1 MSNKESSQTTI
12 LVVDDDP
19 TNLSVLLAYLQ
30 DMHYNILVAQN
41 GESALEQIP
50 YALPD
55 LILLDIMMSPGIDG
69 FETCRRLKAN
79 KHTKDIPVIFMTA
92 LSDIE
97 NKIKGFEVGGVD
109 YITKP
114 LEHQE
119 VVARVR
125 THLTLRHQQKQLQAF
140 NVSKDTFFSVI
151 AHDLRGP
158 LSSLQVLTQVAEEK
172 LETYTPDKLREVIG
186 LQRTSIEHLSQLL
199 ENLLTWSRIQQGM
212 IACHPSRIELE
223 AIVARNIE
231 LLTPHGNQKQITLSG
246 AVPTNV
252 VAYADLNMVDTVIR
266 NLLSNA
272 VKFTKPGGSVEVS
285 ATQIE
290 TAVEVSVADTGI
302 GIPTEKVPTLFRI
315 DQRYK
320 RVGTAREKGTGLG
333 LILCKEF
340 IEKNGGKIW
349 VESEVGKGTIVR
361 FTLPNFI
368 KP

>member
-1 MSNKESSQTTI
+1 MSNKESSPPTI
-12 LVVDDDP
+12 LVVEDNVG
-19 TNLSVLLAYLQ
+19 NLRDLLVYLR

-41 GESALEQIP
+41 GQSALEKIQ

-55 LILLDIMMSPGIDG
+55 LILLDIVMPGIDG
-69 FETCRRLKAN
+69 FETCRQLKAN
-79 KHTKDIPVIFMTA
+79 EHTKDIPVIFMTP

-97 NKIKGFEVGGVD
+97 DKIKGFEVGGVD
-109 YITKP
+109 YITLPVKY
-114 LEHQE
+114 QE

-125 THLTLRHQQKQLQAF
+125 THLTLRRQQKQLQEV
-140 NVSKDTFFSVI
+140 NVSKDTFFSVV

-186 LQRTSIEHLSQLL
+186 LQRTTIEHLSQLL
-199 ENLLTWSRIQQGM
+199 ENLLTWSRIQQGR
-212 IACHPSRIELE
+212 IACHPSRLELK
-223 AIVARNIE
+223 AIVAQNIE
-231 LLTPHGNQKQITLSG
+231 LLTPHGNQKQITLS
-246 AVPTNV
+246 ASVPATV

-272 VKFTKPGGSVEVS
+272 VKFTKSGGSVEVS

-290 TAVEVSVADTGI
+290 SAVEVSVADTGI
-302 GIPTEKVPTLFRI
+302 GIPAEKVPTLFRI
-315 DQRYK
+315 DQRYR

-349 VESEVGKGTIVR
+349 VESEAGKGAIVR